1 MFFGLKMSIWQY
13 FSRHLQESIK
23 PFKVIFWEAFIASI
37 TTDDIP
43 MSADDFLTIPSL
55 NAAIMKK
62 KKKKQWKWRNSER
75 FEEGRGGED
84 QRVEPGLPHSSVVG
98 VPCQWMACSTY
109 RKNGIVK
116 FAMFWVLPCLLVWRF
131 PSGLSK
137 IFSFVCLMCWQISLC
152 QLRQSCFQVQ
162 LVC

>member
-1 MFFGLKMSIWQY
+1 MAIFFKTLTRIYKAIQS
-13 FSRHLQESIK
+13 
-23 PFKVIFWEAFIASI
+23 
-37 TTDDIP
+37 
-43 MSADDFLTIPSL
+43 DFLRSFYSFDHHRWYTNVRRWFFDHPL
-55 NAAIMKK
+55 AECRNHEK